1 MSATSMPI
9 VRPLT
14 AVAFC
19 VLLFAAACERPEPP
33 SAHDLQVER
42 DTRTSRETRESSSAK
57 SITVNRPVENF
68 TAVELRG
75 AAEVNVTIGPIAA
88 VELEGR
94 ERTLERVETK
104 VTGETLVIDI
114 AKTRGWFSDY
124 GRLKINITVPELKS
138 LESNGAGEI
147 EITGLAG
154 GEQRLRLAGA
164 HEVKAEGTL
173 DRLDVEVSG
182 AGSVDYSKVV
192 AAEAKVRVNGAG
204 SVEVQATEEVDA
216 EVNGVGTVQYTGDP
230 KKVESNLHGLGS
242 IRRR

>member
-1 MSATSMPI
+1 MSVSRMPS

-14 AVAFC
+14 AVALTA
-19 VLLFAAACERPEPP
+19 LLFTVACKRPEPP
-33 SAHDLQVER
+33 SEGGWRVER
-42 DTRTSRETRESSSAK
+42 GRSESTSVKSVSQTRS
-57 SITVNRPVENF
+57 VENF

-75 AAEVNVTIGPIAA
+75 AGEIVVTVGAPAA
-88 VELEGR
+88 LQLEGR
-94 ERTLERVETK
+94 ERTLERVDTR
-104 VTGETLVIDI
+104 VTGETLIIDV

-124 GRLKINITVPELKS
+124 GRLKITIAMPELKS

-147 EITGLAG
+147 KITGLNG

-182 AGSVDYSKVV
+182 AGSVDYGKVI
-192 AAEAKVRVNGAG
+192 ATEAKVRVNGAG
-204 SVEVQATEEVDA
+204 SVEVHVTEALDA
-216 EVNGVGTVQYTGDP
+216 QVNGVGAVHYGGDP